1 MHFTGARVKSVNGT
15 GPARAG
21 GTMELPEQIETP

>member
-1 MHFTGARVKSVNGT
+1 MLLDCARSKSINGT
-15 GPARAG
+15 GPGRSG